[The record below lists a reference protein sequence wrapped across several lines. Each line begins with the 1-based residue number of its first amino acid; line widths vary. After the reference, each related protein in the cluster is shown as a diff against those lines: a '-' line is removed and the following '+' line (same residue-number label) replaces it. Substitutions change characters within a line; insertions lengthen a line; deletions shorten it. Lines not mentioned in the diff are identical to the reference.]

1 MSEFGYDHAKAIA
14 LDVSNSA
21 LYPEEEEEEEEEEE
35 SFWKM
40 CTFSKLRK
48 TPEESL
54 GVINII
60 WNHVPKVL

>member
-14 LDVSNSA
+14 LDASSSA
-21 LYPEEEEEEEEEEE
+21 LFPEEEEEEEEEED

>member
-1 MSEFGYDHAKAIA
+1 LF
-14 LDVSNSA
+14 
-21 LYPEEEEEEEEEEE
+21 PEEEEEEEEEED